1 MKRVILNIQDNIYDP
16 VINMLELLGR
26 DKVEIVSSE
35 KISGMDKQSLISS
48 INKILDQ
55 KDFKYFK
62 NINNPVKWQK
72 EQRDEWK

>member
-35 KISGMDKQSLISS
+35 IIPGMNEQSLISS
-48 INKILDQ
+48 IKKILDQ
-55 KDFKYFK
+55 KDFRYFK
-62 NINNPVKWQK
+62 KINDPVEWQRK
-72 EQRDEWK
+72 QRD